1 MADEYIY
8 VTVVCGDIP
17 QTVVLTDVGARTLDV
32 LQVVRRLTGLSIWHS
47 KVLMDE
53 APVVIHDGI
62 SEEAA
67 EIAVAAIRE
76 AGAQAEVRPQPRPGS
91 AGPAV

>member
-1 MADEYIY
+1 M
-8 VTVVCGDIP
+8 VCEDIP

-32 LQVVRRLTGLSIWHS
+32 LQVVRRLTRMSIWHS
-47 KVLMDE
+47 KVLMDQ

-67 EIAVAAIRE
+67 ESAVAALRE
-76 AGAQAEVRPQPRPGS
+76 AGAHADVRPQNLPGS
-91 AGPAV
+91 PDSAV